1 MKYYLMIFFFIGAIQ
16 CYAQELL
23 FSSGINYTTYEYKNS
38 LGQANQNL
46 TGGNGNYFELSY
58 LHKIDTI
65 GTKAKL
71 KYLVGVVFNEFNA
84 NGGNLINVYSWKT
97 GYLGIK
103 GGIGYIIIS
112 TKSGFSAGVNL
123 AVNANTILIGEQQI
137 NGLFYDLTEQEEF
150 KGYFLQSMAGLD
162 FAYEISH
169 KINIGLGYSYSKN
182 LKISNKTEEILAFK
196 NNLLQFKLQLKLK

>member
-1 MKYYLMIFFFIGAIQ
+1 MKYYLIIFFFIGAFQ
-16 CYAQELL
+16 CNAQELL

-46 TGGNGNYFELSY
+46 TGGTGNYFELSY
-58 LHKIDTI
+58 LHKIDTTE
-65 GTKAKL
+65 TKAKL
-71 KYLVGVVFNEFNA
+71 KYIVGVVFNEFNA
-84 NGGNLINVYSWKT
+84 NGGNLISVYSWKT

-103 GGIGYIIIS
+103 GGMGYTIIS

-162 FAYEISH
+162 FAYEISP
-169 KINIGLGYSYSKN
+169 KINLGVGYSYSKN